1 MGWIKCS
8 ERMPDICQ
16 PVIFFPEWDE
26 ATRGYWDGEAWYQ
39 DTSWCF
45 SYEENSVPEKVT
57 HWMPL
62 PEPPQD

>member
-16 PVIFFPEWDE
+16 EVIFFPECDE
-26 ATRGYWDGEAWYQ
+26 ATRGYWDGETWYQ
-39 DTSWCF
+39 DASWCER
-45 SYEENSVPEKVT
+45 YEGNSVPEKVT